1 MLALLCGR
9 LATALS
15 IAAHS
20 RNALASGAGSCFLS
34 ARLASSSRN
43 ITPGR
48 LPGGKSAAPLF
59 READVRESFVRGGG
73 SGGQSVAKTSNCV
86 QLRHLPTGLVVR
98 CHKTRSRDLNR
109 QEARRLLQA
118 RLDDLLHGAQSR
130 RALKAAKR
138 KKNKNRAHQKARA
151 KAIAAGAAPRGK
163 RRAEPAASKAPREV
177 PGPRPRSWALPQPWA
192 RPRLAAF
199 FFGARRSH

>member
-1 MLALLCGR
+1 
-9 LATALS
+9 
-15 IAAHS
+15 
-20 RNALASGAGSCFLS
+20 LS

-86 QLRHLPTGLVVR
+86 QLRHEPTGLVVR

-109 QEARRLLQA
+109 QEARRLLQV

-163 RRAEPAASKAPREV
+163 RPKTSEAALEVAP
-177 PGPRPRSWALPQPWA
+177 PRPRAWDRPSAWA
-192 RPRLAAF
+192 RPRLSNF
-199 FFGARRSH
+199 FFGARGRKRLR